1 MEFTWPWLLP
11 LLLAVPL
18 LVAVYVWAMR
28 RRVKYALRYSS
39 LTIVKDALGKG
50 PGIRRHIPPAL
61 FLVGITAMLIGLA
74 RPVGLVSVP
83 AVNATVILAI
93 DVSRSMLGR
102 DIQPTRIDA
111 ALAAAEEFV
120 SQQTPTTRIGVVT
133 FSSSADLVQSPTT
146 DQESVLVAIDRIRVG
161 SRTAIGSGIL
171 TSLDAIFE
179 RPDAT
184 GSVPAVDPNVP
195 TPTPTPVP
203 DGYHEPAII
212 ILLSDGR
219 SNTGPLPLES
229 AQVAAN
235 RGVRIFTVGLGTT
248 QGATVPGGPGGP
260 GGPGRISPFG
270 GGQFGG
276 GFRGG
281 GGGFNSQL
289 DEQTLEEIAKITDG
303 KYFHATETD
312 QLLSIYKNLNTELI
326 VQTQRTELTAW
337 FTGFAG
343 IFLLLGGVLSLLW
356 FNRMP

>member
-1 MEFTWPWLLP
+1 MDFTWPWLLP

-18 LVAVYVWAMR
+18 LIAAYVWAMR
-28 RRVKYALRYSS
+28 RRAKYALRYSS

-61 FLVGITAMLIGLA
+61 FLVGITAMLVGLA

-83 AVNATVILAI
+83 AANATVILAI

-102 DIQPTRIDA
+102 DIQPSRIEA
-111 ALAAAEEFV
+111 AIAAAEEFV

-133 FSSSADLVQSPTT
+133 FSASADLVQPPTT
-146 DQESVLVAIDRIRVG
+146 DQESVLTTIDRIRVG

-179 RPDAT
+179 RPDAS
-184 GSVPAVDPNVP
+184 GSSPAIDPNVP

-203 DGYHEPAII
+203 DGYHQPAII

-229 AQVAAN
+229 AQTAAN

-248 QGATVPGGPGGP
+248 QGATVPGGGGGNP
-260 GGPGRISPFG
+260 FGGGQFG

-303 KYFHATETD
+303 KYFHATETE

-337 FTGFAG
+337 FTGFG
-343 IFLLLGGVLSLLW
+343 GVFLLMGGMLSLLW
-356 FNRMP
+356 FNRLP

>member
-18 LVAVYVWAMR
+18 LVAVYIWAIR
-28 RRVKYALRYSS
+28 RRARYALRYSS

-50 PGIRRHIPPAL
+50 PGIRRHIPPVL
-61 FLVGITAMLIGLA
+61 FLVGITAMLVGLA

-83 AVNATVILAI
+83 AVNATVILTI

-102 DIQPTRIDA
+102 DIQPTRIEA
-111 ALAAAEEFV
+111 AIAAAEEFV
-120 SQQTPTTRIGVVT
+120 SQQNPTTRIGVVT
-133 FSSSADLVQSPTT
+133 FSSSADLIQAPTT
-146 DQESVLVAIDRIRVG
+146 DQESVLSAIDHIRVG

-179 RPDAT
+179 RSDTTAT
-184 GSVPAVDPNVP
+184 SPTVDPNVP

-219 SNTGPLPLES
+219 SNTGPLPLDS
-229 AQVAAN
+229 AQIAAN

-248 QGATVPGGPGGP
+248 QGATVQGGPGG
-260 GGPGRISPFG
+260 GGPFGGGQFG

-289 DEQTLEEIAKITDG
+289 DEQTLQEIAKITDG

-326 VQTQRTELTAW
+326 VQTERTELTAW

-356 FNRMP
+356 FNRLP

>member
-18 LVAVYVWAMR
+18 LVAAYVWAIR
-28 RRVKYALRYSS
+28 RRTKYALRYSS
-39 LTIVKDALGKG
+39 LTIVRDALGKG
-50 PGIRRHIPPAL
+50 PGIRRHIPPAF
-61 FLVGITAMLIGLA
+61 FLVGITAMLVGLA
-74 RPVGLVSVP
+74 RPVGLVTVP
-83 AVNATVILAI
+83 AVNATVILTI
-93 DVSRSMLGR
+93 DVSRSMRAR
-102 DIQPTRIDA
+102 DIDPSRLDA
-111 ALAAAEEFV
+111 AIAAAEEFI
-120 SQQTPTTRIGVVT
+120 SQQTPTTRIGVVS
-133 FSSSADLVQSPTT
+133 FSSSANVVQAPTT
-146 DQESVLVAIDRIRVG
+146 DQEAVLAAVDRLQVE

-179 RPDAT
+179 QPDASGAQPT
-184 GSVPAVDPNVP
+184 VDPSVP

-219 SNTGPLPLES
+219 SNTGPLPLDS

-235 RGVRIFTVGLGTT
+235 RGVRIFTVGLGTA
-248 QGATVPGGPGGP
+248 QGGLVPGGPGGN
-260 GGPGRISPFG
+260 GPFG

-281 GGGFNSQL
+281 GGGFNAQL
-289 DEQTLEEIAKITDG
+289 DEQTLQEIATMTGG

-343 IFLLLGGVLSLLW
+343 ISLLLGGVLSLLW
-356 FNRMP
+356 FNRLP

>member
-18 LVAVYVWAMR
+18 LVAAYIWAMR
-28 RRVKYALRYSS
+28 RRVRYALRYSS

-50 PGIRRHIPPAL
+50 PGIRRHIPPAF

-74 RPVGLVSVP
+74 RPVGLVTVP
-83 AVNATVILAI
+83 AVNATVILTI
-93 DVSRSMLGR
+93 DVSRSMRAR
-102 DIQPTRIDA
+102 DIEPSRIDA
-111 ALAAAEEFV
+111 AIAAAEEFI
-120 SQQTPTTRIGVVT
+120 SQQTPTTRIGVVS
-133 FSSSADLVQSPTT
+133 FSASADVVQAPTT
-146 DQESVLVAIDRIRVG
+146 DQEAVLAAVDRLQLG

-179 RPDAT
+179 RSDAS
-184 GSVPAVDPNVP
+184 GSAPASVDPTVP
-195 TPTPTPVP
+195 TLTPTPVP
-203 DGYHEPAII
+203 DGYHQPAIV

-229 AQVAAN
+229 AQIAAN

-248 QGATVPGGPGGP
+248 QGGAVQGGPGGND
-260 GGPGRISPFG
+260 PFG

-281 GGGFNSQL
+281 GGGGFNSQL
-289 DEQTLEEIAKITDG
+289 DEPTLQEIATITGG
-303 KYFHATETD
+303 KYFHATETE

-326 VQTQRTELTAW
+326 VQTERTELTAW

-343 IFLLLGGVLSLLW
+343 ICMLLGGLLSLLW
-356 FNRMP
+356 FNRLP